1 MEAEEG
7 GEIADEISCP
17 DQILALAEPTT
28 TRMQAYMTTC
38 QFSPA
43 DVDVTSPQ
51 FALTTAGRAKLCQAP
66 CQAAAVLADAPLSVW
81 AQAQSLS
88 TQCDDP
94 ALTSQVSPVGL
105 FAAAQEM
112 DTHWRACAEGG
123 VVAVDDSSQNGFISK
138 DHAR

>member
-1 MEAEEG
+1 MELEEG
-7 GEIADEISCP
+7 GEIDGAMSCP

-28 TRMQAYMTTC
+28 MRMQAYMTTC

-43 DVDVTSPQ
+43 DVDVSSPH
-51 FALTTAGRAKLCQAP
+51 FALTTAGRQKLCQAP
-66 CQAAAVLADAPLSVW
+66 CQAAAVLADSPMQVW
-81 AQAQSLS
+81 ADAQSLS
-88 TQCDDP
+88 TQCEDDA

-123 VVAVDDSSQNGFISK
+123 VIEGGSSNDGFISK
-138 DHAR
+138 DDPR